1 MNTNELLTWMM
12 NTVLVLGAAWGLYRV
27 ALRRERCFGYN
38 RAFLL
43 LAPLVAAGL
52 PLLPR
57 PGLGW
62 LAGHWAASHALAG
75 AAPTPGFLLPALRI
89 APGGWAAGWGAPG
102 LLGLYAA
109 GVALGLGRLAYQLW
123 RLRRATRHLPR
134 TARAGYV
141 LAPTSGRL
149 PTSSFG
155 RTVFWD
161 DTAALAPA
169 EAAQVLAHEQAHV
182 RQGHTYD
189 ALWLQIWGAVLWFN
203 PFIYPLL
210 RALSCTHE
218 LLADR
223 AALAEASPATSRAP
237 RPAAYAA
244 LLARL
249 AAQRALAPVS
259 LLHPFTQS
267 FTLTRITMLNS
278 SHPVRRWKQWLALPV
293 VAGLLA
299 VAGSPAASAQ
309 SATGVAPPPP
319 PPPPT
324 VLIFKAQ
331 EQAVTKE
338 QERTKLYTYVEQMP
352 ELPGGGGN
360 AAIVVAIQSKLKYP
374 ALAVADQQTGRVFVS
389 FTVTKDGAVQDAR
402 IVKGLGPA
410 YDEAVLSAVKQLPQF
425 IPGRQNDQPVNV
437 TFTVPVEFAK

>member
-134 TARAGYV
+134 
-141 LAPTSGRL
+141 
-149 PTSSFG
+149 
-155 RTVFWD
+155 
-161 DTAALAPA
+161 
-169 EAAQVLAHEQAHV
+169 
-182 RQGHTYD
+182 
-189 ALWLQIWGAVLWFN
+189 
-203 PFIYPLL
+203 
-210 RALSCTHE
+210 
-218 LLADR
+218 
-223 AALAEASPATSRAP
+223 AALAEAPPATSRAP

-293 VAGLLA
+293 VVGLLA